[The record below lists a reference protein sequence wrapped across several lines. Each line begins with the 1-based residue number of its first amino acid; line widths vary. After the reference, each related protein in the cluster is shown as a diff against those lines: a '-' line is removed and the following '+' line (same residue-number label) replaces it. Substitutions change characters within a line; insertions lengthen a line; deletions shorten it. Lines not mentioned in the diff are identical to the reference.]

1 MTQLKRAVG
10 LRTVI
15 STGAGMAL
23 ATVTYVSFIELA
35 SYLTGNSAWIAILT
49 AGIMAVMAG
58 SCFCELNSMYP
69 TSAGIKIYIEKAFG
83 EKTAIIIAGV
93 YVMGQLSIV
102 GAEIYILSQA
112 LSQGITF
119 VHPVVWA

>member
-1 MTQLKRAVG
+1 MAVLKRAVG
-10 LRTVI
+10 LRTVV

-49 AGIMAVMAG
+49 SGIMAVLAG

-69 TSAGIKIYIEKAFG
+69 TAAGLK
-83 EKTAIIIAGV
+83 
-93 YVMGQLSIV
+93 L
-102 GAEIYILSQA
+102 
-112 LSQGITF
+112 
-119 VHPVVWA
+119 